1 MGHSLKSQL
10 KNAVHRSFKEGR
22 NKHEEKL
29 KDKKWRDKGNSWS
42 YETKHDRLDN
52 ASRLANFISENWPEI
67 KLANEIK
74 VEHIQAYL
82 DDCMDRGATQATLQG
97 YSSNCRALC
106 RELENCYK
114 SVGKIDT
121 RKIKTPTAVNKK
133 IRDHQMDTAARDEL
147 LKSNSTNVVNAAILS
162 AAFGLRSQE
171 ITKVKA
177 KDIYGMDGKIM
188 CHVERGKGN
197 RNREVVA
204 INKERGRMALLLKEK
219 YSDEDKLV
227 PIKDKSLERAITRE
241 LKKSGKHEKYIGLH
255 AARKTWAQEIYDI
268 YRKNNHTKLETIVFV
283 NEQLGHSGERD
294 VKLLEKYVARIW

>member
-10 KNAVHRSFKEGR
+10 KNAVHKSFKEGR
-22 NKHEEKL
+22 NKHEEKIRN
-29 KDKKWRDKGNSWS
+29 KKWREMGNSWS

-52 ASRLANFISENWPEI
+52 ASRLANFISSQFSEI

-82 DDCMDRGATQATLQG
+82 DDCRDRGATQATLQG
-97 YSSNCRALC
+97 YASNCRALC
-106 RELENCYK
+106 RELENTYK
-114 SVGKIDT
+114 SMGKIDT

-133 IRDHQMDTAARDEL
+133 IRDHQMKEDVRDEL
-147 LKSNSTNVVNAAILS
+147 IKSNNTNVINAAILS

-177 KDIYGMDGKIM
+177 KDIYEKDGKIM

-204 INKERGRMALLLKEK
+204 MNEERGRKALLLKEK

-227 PIKDKSLERAITRE
+227 PIKDKSLERAVTRE

-255 AARKTWAQEIYDI
+255 AARKTWAQENYDN
-268 YRKNNHTKLETIVFV
+268 YRKKHTKLETIRYI
-283 NEQLGHSGERD
+283 NEQLGHSGDRD
-294 VKLLEKYVARIW
+294 VELLEKYVARIW